1 MRLLACFGTAA
12 AASLAVSQALAGNP
26 RTESTTQVIAGH
38 ARFEFLTPS
47 LVRMEYSPSGKFVDA
62 PTAVVEKRNWRAVR
76 VTTTRSAG
84 WLVIESSALTLRYRP
99 DAGAFT
105 AADLA
110 VTWRDSS
117 AGTKSPGA
125 VLNGEQHRAQPADVA
140 DGPHIHSWRPGQADP
155 GNLGGLTY
163 SLDNISAATL
173 PPPGD
178 DLGSPIHD
186 IIPGIDVLLQPAMPG
201 LLSRSGYAFLDDSV
215 SPVWNARRSWIEP
228 RPGPRG
234 QDWYLFTYN
243 RDYHEP
249 LAEYAELC
257 GPVPMIPRYAL
268 GPWVTDLNF
277 EYFPGTAE
285 TRSPAMRAYGERHLQ
300 TEVARLLGEGIPLSG
315 LVLDFAWHNY
325 GWQGGYDWS
334 PLIPHSQALIDW
346 LHARGLKLSLNDH
359 PGYANTKE
367 SILSYSDSRA
377 PEVLRALGR
386 PLPPAPSY
394 DQDLTGGWKFSP
406 DPHDRGLESQWYA
419 DGYDDARWRAIQ
431 TGDSWQQQG
440 FPHYQGIG
448 WYRVSFRVPPKLS
461 PAVYLYLGEVA
472 GAYRLFVNGQEMQHS
487 HVRWPRRLTY
497 ADITAA
503 LHPGQRNVIAL
514 RVEPPPPPQAPDSPR
529 TRRPAG
535 ILRGPVALRDVVPPP
550 RIYLNLADRGQAQI
564 SMRDLHAPLIRQGMD
579 FWWVDGGGG
588 AARMPGLDPQLW
600 TNKVFY
606 DATEQETGKRAFIL
620 SRYGGWGSE
629 RYPGF
634 FTGDAYSEWRV
645 LAYEVAYTARG
656 GNVLVPYI
664 SNDIG
669 GFHGAKIPFDLYA
682 RWIEFGTFSPI
693 LRMHAAHENPLE
705 GNTRMP
711 WLYGPKGIA
720 LMRRYFTLR
729 EQLMPY
735 LYTYSWQAHQRSL
748 PLLRP
753 LYLEWPDLEQAYRHY
768 HEYYFGAEML
778 VAPVLDAAGT
788 RTVYLPPG
796 NWMDFFTGGRFRG
809 NTTFTTRYPVN
820 ATPVFVREGAIIP
833 EQADSDNHASA
844 RRVARRST
852 SRARTAPGELTINV
866 YGEGNSRFDLYED
879 DGISLAYEQ
888 GAHAL
893 TPITYRTSGASHRLI
908 IGPTAGFFAGQAE
921 ARGYGLRIHAVHR
934 PVAISVD
941 GKRLAGW
948 RWESRDSTANLTLPV
963 ESIRRA
969 ITVTW

>member
-1 MRLLACFGTAA
+1 MRRSVFFGAAA
-12 AASLAVSQALAGNP
+12 AASLVIAQAFAASPG
-26 RTESTTQVIAGH
+26 TAATTQVIAGH

-47 LVRMEYSPSGKFVDA
+47 LVRMEYSPSGRFIDA
-62 PTAVVEKRNWRAVR
+62 PTAVVEKRNWPAVR
-76 VTTTRSAG
+76 VTTAHSAG
-84 WLVIESSALTLRYRP
+84 WLVIESAALTLRYRP
-99 DAGAFT
+99 EAGAFT
-105 AADLA
+105 AADLE
-110 VTWRDSS
+110 VSWRDPS
-117 AGTKSPGA
+117 GHTKSPGA
-125 VLNGEQHRAQPADVA
+125 TSDDAQRRAGRAEA
-140 DGPHIHSWRPGQADP
+140 REGASNHLWRPGQVDR

-163 SLDNISAATL
+163 SLDNISATTL

-178 DLGSPIHD
+178 DRGSPVHD
-186 IIPGIDVLLQPAMPG
+186 IIPGIDVLLQPATPG
-201 LLSRSGYAFLDDSV
+201 LLSKSGYAFLDDSV
-215 SPVWNARRSWIEP
+215 SPVWNAEHSWIEP
-228 RPGPRG
+228 RPGPKG
-234 QDWYLFTYN
+234 QDWYLFTYDH
-243 RDYHEP
+243 DYGKP

-285 TRSPAMRAYGERHLQ
+285 TRSPAMRAYGERHLE
-300 TEVARLLGEGIPLSG
+300 TELARLLGEGIPLSG

-334 PLIPHSQALIDW
+334 PLIAHSQALIDW

-367 SILSYSDSRA
+367 SILSYSDSHA

-386 PLPPAPSY
+386 PMPPAPSY
-394 DQDLTGGWKFSP
+394 DQSLTEGWKFSP
-406 DPHDRGLESQWYA
+406 DPHDQGLKSQWYA
-419 DGYDDARWRAIQ
+419 SGYDDARWRAIQ

-440 FPHYQGIG
+440 FPDYQGIG
-448 WYRVSFRVPPKLS
+448 WYRRSFRVPATLP
-461 PAVYLYLGEVA
+461 PAVYLYIGEVA
-472 GAYRLFVNGQEMQHS
+472 SAYRLFVNGQEVPHS
-487 HVRWPRRLTY
+487 HVQWPRRLTY
-497 ADITAA
+497 ADVTTA
-503 LHPGQRNVIAL
+503 LHPGQHNVIAL
-514 RVEPPPPPQAPDSPR
+514 RVEPPPPQTPDSPR
-529 TRRPAG
+529 SRRPAG

-550 RIYLNLADRGQAQI
+550 RIYLNLADRKQAQI
-564 SMRDLHAPLIRQGMD
+564 SMSDLHAPLIRQGMD

-588 AARMPGLDPQLW
+588 AAQMPGLDPQLW

-606 DATEQETGKRAFIL
+606 DATRQETGKRPFIL

-720 LMRRYFTLR
+720 LMRKYFILR
-729 EQLMPY
+729 TQLMPY
-735 LYTYSWQAHQRSL
+735 LYTYSWKAHQRSL

-753 LYLEWPDLEQAYRHY
+753 LYLEWPDLEQAYRHN

-778 VAPVLDAAGT
+778 VAPVLDAGGA

-796 NWMDFFTGGRFRG
+796 SWMDFFTGRQYRG
-809 NTTFTTRYPVN
+809 NTTFTARYAVD

-833 EQADSDNHASA
+833 EQAVPDNHAAAGASA
-844 RRVARRST
+844 
-852 SRARTAPGELTINV
+852 APGELTINV
-866 YGEGNSRFDLYED
+866 YGDGNSRFDLYED
-879 DGISLAYEQ
+879 DGISLAYER
-888 GAHAL
+888 GGYAL
-893 TPITYRTSGASHRLI
+893 TPMTYRTSGASHRLV
-908 IGPTAGFFAGQAE
+908 IGPTIGSFAGQAE
-921 ARGYGLRIHAVHR
+921 ARGYELRVHTAHR
-934 PVAISVD
+934 PAAISVD

-948 RWESRDSTANLTLPV
+948 RWEPRDSTANLMLPV
-963 ESIRRA
+963 ESIRHA
-969 ITVTW
+969 LTVTW